1 MSEKE
6 RGTESKRGTERSV
19 PVKTAAEKR
28 GPTENFEARN
38 KELMQTLDD
47 AWNSADMET
56 FAKRHKPDV
65 MVQWNAEHM
74 QCLHE

>member
-6 RGTESKRGTERSV
+6 RRTESGTGSERSV
-19 PVKTAAEKR
+19 PVNTASEKR
-28 GPTENFEARN
+28 GATENVEARN
-38 KELMQTLDD
+38 RELMQTLDD